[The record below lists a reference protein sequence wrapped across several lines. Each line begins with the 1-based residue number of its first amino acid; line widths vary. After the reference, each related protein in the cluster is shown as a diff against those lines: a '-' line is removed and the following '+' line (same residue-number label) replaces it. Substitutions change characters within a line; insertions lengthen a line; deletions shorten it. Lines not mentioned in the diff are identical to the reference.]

1 MNPSNSISTHLISD
15 VMMAKV
21 AVKNQISKLVLSH
34 YSIQFFF
41 KLPFCKIRGLNL
53 PAAES

>member
-34 YSIQFFF
+34 SSIQFFF